1 MQQRNPS
8 EPFGG
13 TSGGTDRHSVP
24 EVARLLGISERAV
37 RKRIDTGKMR
47 AERDGRNWVVILDK
61 PPIGTDGG
69 TSAVPV
75 SEPMS
80 TTIIDADR
88 QIQADVV
95 LQRILAPFIEEL
107 GTVREELG
115 ATRNELEHERDR
127 REEAERERDDLR
139 RRLDAPQAPERPGD
153 DESRMTSGTTSHS
166 APQRERTASQP
177 RPWWRRLLDLG

>member
-47 AERDGRNWVVILDK
+47 AERDGRNWVVILNK

-75 SEPMS
+75 PEPMS

-107 GTVREELG
+107 GSVREELG
-115 ATRNELEHERDR
+115 ATRNELHHERGQ
-127 REEAERERDDLR
+127 REQAERERDELRARLAASNEALPASETTAPPVPSQRESEASWRVRLR
-139 RRLDAPQAPERPGD
+139 R
-153 DESRMTSGTTSHS
+153 
-166 APQRERTASQP
+166 
-177 RPWWRRLLDLG
+177 WLGG

>member
-8 EPFGG
+8 EPLGG
-13 TSGGTDRHSVP
+13 TSGGTDRYSVP

-37 RKRIDTGKMR
+37 RKRIDTGKMH

-75 SEPMS
+75 SEPIS
-80 TTIIDADR
+80 STIIDADR

-115 ATRNELEHERDR
+115 ATRNELQHERDR

-139 RRLDAPQAPERPGD
+139 QQLKALHAPERPGD
-153 DESRMTSGTTSHS
+153 GVNHHMMR
-166 APQRERTASQP
+166 RERRSVA
-177 RPWWRRLLDLG
+177 